1 MISTIYIIGAIITLI
16 ILAVMFREEF
26 TDSTSEYLA
35 MVCLGALVWP
45 VTIIWMISAWIEWRR
60 G

>member
-1 MISTIYIIGAIITLI
+1 MIYLIPTIITLI

-26 TDSTSEYLA
+26 SDNSSEYLA

-45 VTIIWMISAWIEWRR
+45 VTVIWFISAWVEWRR

>member
-1 MISTIYIIGAIITLI
+1 MIYIIPMVITLI

-26 TDSTSEYLA
+26 SWAISEYLA

-45 VTIIWMISAWIEWRR
+45 GTLIWMVYAYIEWRR
-60 G
+60 E

>member
-1 MISTIYIIGAIITLI
+1 MIYGIPMII
-16 ILAVMFREEF
+16 ILIFLAWFFREEF
-26 TDSTSEYLA
+26 SGNTSEYLA

-45 VTIIWMISAWIEWRR
+45 GAIIWMISVWFEWRR